1 MTEPVSTSA
10 AAMLAASS
18 VAIPVLTIAGISLG
32 LRADVLLAGF
42 AGSVAAMAL
51 LNSVPSSGDGAREL
65 LRTTAKRLGV
75 AVGSSVTAAYI
86 APLVALINNVPD
98 PLILS
103 VAFIAGAGAMRILP
117 FIIERFSRK
126 PPSEGS

>member
-10 AAMLAASS
+10 ASLALAAT
-18 VAIPVLTIAGISLG
+18 AIPVLTIAGVSLG

-51 LNSVPSSGDGAREL
+51 LNTVPSSGDGARTFI
-65 LRTTAKRLGV
+65 RTSVKRLSV

-86 APLVALINNVPD
+86 APLVALIHNVPD
-98 PLILS
+98 SLILS
-103 VAFIAGAGAMRILP
+103 ISFIAGAGAMRMLP
-117 FIIERFSRK
+117 WLIERFARGRE
-126 PPSEGS
+126 PEGN